1 MEDETMT
8 QRSTGVGFT
17 DLLAI
22 LFIGLKLT
30 GCIQWSW
37 IWVLIPVYGV
47 ILAFIVSLV
56 ALLLDD

>member
-1 MEDETMT
+1 MT